1 MKPLIDIS
9 YTEIIPGNK
18 MLADIISGKIQIG
31 EAEKTC
37 YMPDRSEISAALIEY
52 NTKIG
57 ADEIAIANAH
67 KIATCSTKIISAGQ
81 QPGLLCG
88 PVYTLYKAITA
99 IGIADNL
106 SANGDE
112 AVAIFWLASDDDDR
126 DETDH
131 ISCWDKTF
139 RQYELKANWDDV
151 AKWTP
156 VGNLPIQQ
164 IFEVIEDFARITE
177 DIEIAEWMRE
187 IANKSE
193 DFGDFN
199 ARMLS
204 NLFSKYGLVICDSR
218 LPAMRKLAVPAM
230 EREIDFPLVSTGYVH
245 ASFTEYKNAGYNP
258 PLDKPADL
266 CNFFLMIDGTRRKV
280 RYHEGKF
287 IVNNYKELTA
297 DEMREILADSPE
309 LFIPN
314 AALRPIVQEMIF
326 CSYIFVAGPSEIT
339 YWAELTGIF
348 AFFET
353 PMPKLCTR
361 SGATV
366 YPQEIAAGF
375 AAMGLNY
382 YSPVGLL
389 DGEKDII
396 DTWARTALHEGD
408 EDLFSEAEYN
418 LMTLGNDIT
427 RACGAHDPT
436 LINTAKAMQKKWL
449 NELDRVKDKVM
460 KAARRSIEVKMERFR
475 KLREVVYPAGN
486 LQERNIS
493 VVTFIS
499 KFGVILIPRLLRI
512 FDGKNG
518 RHYLIEE

>member
-1 MKPLIDIS
+1 
-9 YTEIIPGNK
+9 
-18 MLADIISGKIQIG
+18 MLADIINGKIEVG
-31 EAEKTC
+31 ESEKSY

-57 ADEIAIANAH
+57 ANELAIANAH
-67 KIATCSTKIISAGQ
+67 KISNCNTKIISVGQ

-88 PVYTLYKAITA
+88 PMYTLYKAISA
-99 IGIADNL
+99 IGIANSL
-106 SANGDE
+106 HTNGED

-131 ISCWDKTF
+131 VSCWDKSF

-151 AKWTP
+151 PKWTP
-156 VGNLPIQQ
+156 VGNLPIQP
-164 IFEVIEDFARITE
+164 IHEVIDEFARLTE
-177 DIEIAEWMRE
+177 DAEITGWMRE
-187 IANKSE
+187 IADNSE

-204 NLFSKYGLVICDSR
+204 GLLSKYGLVICDSR
-218 LPAMRKLAVPAM
+218 LPVLRKLAVPAM

-245 ASFTEYKNAGYNP
+245 ASFTEFKNAGYNP

-266 CNFFLMIDGTRRKV
+266 CNFYLMVDGTRRKV
-280 RYHEGKF
+280 RYRDGKF
-287 IVNNYKELTA
+287 IVNNHGELTA
-297 DEMREILADSPE
+297 DEMRDILADSPE

-314 AALRPIVQEMIF
+314 AALRPVVQEMIF
-326 CSYIFVAGPSEIT
+326 CSHIFVAGPSEIT
-339 YWAELTGIF
+339 YWAELSGIF

-353 PMPKLCTR
+353 PMPLLNTR
-361 SGATV
+361 SGATI
-366 YPQEIAAGF
+366 YPREIAAGF
-375 AAMGLNY
+375 SDMGLHY
-382 YSPVGLL
+382 YSPVGLV
-389 DGEKDII
+389 DGEKGII
-396 DTWARTALHEGD
+396 DNWARTALNEGD

-418 LMTLGNDIT
+418 LNNLGNEIT

-449 NELDRVKDKVM
+449 NELERVKEKVM
-460 KAARRSIEVKMERFR
+460 KAARRSIEVKMDRFR
-475 KLREVVYPAGN
+475 KLREAVYPAGN

-493 VVTFIS
+493 VATFIS
-499 KFGVILIPRLLRI
+499 EFGVIIIPRLLQI